1 MFHNMIKNFTLQQ
14 LEQKLKTKQHRPLV
28 YECLFQV
35 YNTKTSLKK
44 YISQT
49 RPMGNNLEPFIVL
62 STGSLIQNISDLQIQ
77 QLKLCMASF
86 IQLKGDVKRNIA
98 LYAEDKI

>member
-1 MFHNMIKNFTLQQ
+1 MN
-14 LEQKLKTKQHRPLV
+14 V
-28 YECLFQV
+28 YFKC
-35 YNTKTSLKK
+35 TIPKPLKK

-86 IQLKGDVKRNIA
+86 IQFKGDVKRNIA